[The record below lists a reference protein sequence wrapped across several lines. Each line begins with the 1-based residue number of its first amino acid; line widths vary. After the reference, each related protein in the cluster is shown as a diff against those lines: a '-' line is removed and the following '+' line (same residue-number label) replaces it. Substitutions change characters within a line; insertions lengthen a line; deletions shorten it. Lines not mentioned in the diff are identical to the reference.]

1 MFALFLTI
9 LHGAGYTPDTRM
21 EDTPFYEQV
30 ELSYAITENLSVDLV
45 EICNWRPDFPAC
57 EYCGD
62 NEYWNIVWATG
73 FAISQ
78 YLANSV
84 AIERLQG
91 KRVLV
96 VGCGVGLESIV
107 LAKLGARV
115 SALDHVAEALRLV
128 EHNCELNDIPP
139 VDTLSLC
146 LHDPESIAKLGLY
159 DVDVIVGGD
168 VHYEPENGKWVK
180 ALLQNVLR
188 PQGRA
193 FFADPFREGVEE
205 FFEGLAATEFQID
218 MHRTE
223 VAWLSDSQ
231 EIRIYEIERL

>member
-1 MFALFLTI
+1 MA
-9 LHGAGYTPDTRM
+9 H
-21 EDTPFYEQV
+21 TPFYEQV
-30 ELSYAITENLSVDLV
+30 ELSYEITENLSVDLV

-57 EYCGD
+57 EHCGD

-78 YLANSV
+78 YLASSV
-84 AIERLQG
+84 PVEYLRG

-107 LAKLGARV
+107 LAKLGAHV
-115 SALDHVAEALRLV
+115 VALDHVSEALRLV
-128 EHNCELNDIPP
+128 EHNCELNDISP
-139 VDTLSLC
+139 VDTLNLC
-146 LHDPESIAKLGLY
+146 LHDPKSITKLGSY
-159 DVDVIVGGD
+159 DFDVDVIVGGD

-205 FFEGLAATEFQID
+205 FFEGLAATEFQIN

-231 EIRIYEIERL
+231 ELALRPGDQAG

>member
-1 MFALFLTI
+1 MA
-9 LHGAGYTPDTRM
+9 A
-21 EDTPFYEQV
+21 TPFYEQV

-78 YLANSV
+78 YLASSV
-84 AIERLQG
+84 GVERLQG

-107 LAKLGARV
+107 LAKLGAHV
-115 SALDHVAEALRLV
+115 SALDHVSEALRLV
-128 EHNCELNDIPP
+128 EHNCELNGILP
-139 VDTLSLC
+139 VDTLRVC
-146 LHDPESIAKLGLY
+146 LHDPKSIAKLGSY
-159 DVDVIVGGD
+159 DVIVGGD

-180 ALLQNVLR
+180 ALLQNVLQSQAAHFLPIR
-188 PQGRA
+188 FVKGWKSFLRDWQQRS
-193 FFADPFREGVEE
+193 FR
-205 FFEGLAATEFQID
+205 
-218 MHRTE
+218 
-223 VAWLSDSQ
+223 
-231 EIRIYEIERL
+231 

>member
-1 MFALFLTI
+1 MLLTI

-21 EDTPFYEQV
+21 AATPFYEQV

-78 YLANSV
+78 YLASSV
-84 AIERLQG
+84 AVERLQG

-107 LAKLGARV
+107 LAKLGAHV
-115 SALDHVAEALRLV
+115 SALDHVSEALRLV
-128 EHNCELNDIPP
+128 EHNCELNGILP
-139 VDTLSLC
+139 VDTLRVC
-146 LHDPESIAKLGLY
+146 LHDPKSIAKLGSY
-159 DVDVIVGGD
+159 DVIVGGD

-180 ALLQNVLR
+180 ALLQNVLQS
-188 PQGRA
+188 QGRA

-218 MHRTE
+218 MHRTR
-223 VAWLSDSQ
+223 VSWLSDSQ
-231 EIRIYEIERL
+231 EIRIYQIERYEPKSL

>member
-1 MFALFLTI
+1 MA
-9 LHGAGYTPDTRM
+9 A
-21 EDTPFYEQV
+21 TPFYEQV

-78 YLANSV
+78 YLASSV
-84 AIERLQG
+84 AVERLQG

-107 LAKLGARV
+107 LAKLGAHV
-115 SALDHVAEALRLV
+115 SALDHVSEALRLV
-128 EHNCELNDIPP
+128 EHNCELNGILP
-139 VDTLSLC
+139 VDTLRVC
-146 LHDPESIAKLGLY
+146 LHDPKSIAKLGSY
-159 DVDVIVGGD
+159 DVIVGGD

-188 PQGRA
+188 SQGRA

-218 MHRTE
+218 MHRTR
-223 VAWLSDSQ
+223 VSWLSDSQ
-231 EIRIYEIERL
+231 EIRIYQIERYEPKSL

>member
-1 MFALFLTI
+1 MA
-9 LHGAGYTPDTRM
+9 HS
-21 EDTPFYEQV
+21 PFYEQV
-30 ELSYAITENLSVDLV
+30 EMSYAITENLLVDLV

-78 YLANSV
+78 YLASAV
-84 AIERLQG
+84 PVEHLRG

-107 LAKLGARV
+107 LAKLGACV
-115 SALDHVAEALRLV
+115 SALDHVSEALRLV
-128 EHNCELNDIPP
+128 EHNCELNNITPIH
-139 VDTLSLC
+139 TLSLC
-146 LHDPESIAKLGLY
+146 LHDPKSITKLGSY

-180 ALLQNVLR
+180 ALLQTVLQ

-193 FFADPFREGVEE
+193 FFADPLREGVEE
-205 FFEGLAATEFQID
+205 FFEGLAATEFRID
-218 MHRTE
+218 THQTE
-223 VAWLSDSQ
+223 VSWLSDSQ
-231 EIRIYEIERL
+231 EIRIYQIERL